1 MNQTTFE
8 QMDLSQE
15 ILSAIDHMGFTN
27 ATDIQAQSIPLIQEG
42 FDVIGRSQTGT
53 GKTVAFG
60 IPAIEKVDRTQ
71 KNSAQVLIMCP
82 TRELAMQA
90 CGEIN
95 KLSRYADGISAL
107 DIYGG
112 ASMQQQITGL
122 KNANIV
128 IGTPGRIMD
137 HLRRKTLKLHSVKM
151 VVLDE
156 ADEMLSMGFRDDI
169 ETILNETPEERQT
182 VLFSATMPKEII
194 ALTKK
199 YQKEPQMVSINEK
212 QVTVE
217 NISQYYYDVPSSLK
231 KEALDVLLKYHNPAI
246 SLVFCNT
253 KRMVDDVV
261 VYLNKKGYRA
271 EGLHGD
277 FNQPQR
283 TKTMEAFKSGRTS
296 VLVATDVAARGID
309 VKNIEFVINYDV
321 PQNTEYYVH
330 RIGRTGRAGKA
341 GSAITLCCGRRQS
354 EGLKQIGRQ
363 AKSEI
368 LFKKMPTAGELGEKL
383 RGMQNRQIEDSI
395 QSSSGAAYTELVA
408 GLMEKGYDA
417 AAIAAAVLEM
427 HFGKPDTNA
436 GGNLFEKSE
445 MPKPKYQKMV
455 LNIGRQSRVSPG
467 NIVGA
472 ITQYAGIQ
480 GQDIGRIDIMDKQ
493 TIVMVAEDKIR
504 HVIASMTNCK
514 INGSNASASLCGFSY
529 ESNSEKNYSGYSNGS
544 RAKAGYGR
552 SGNKGGRQYG
562 KPAPKRKDKLFVEY
576 C

>member
-1 MNQTTFE
+1 MNQTTFK
-8 QMDLSQE
+8 QMNISQE
-15 ILSAIDHMGFTN
+15 ILSAIDYMGFKT
-27 ATDIQAQSIPLIQEG
+27 ATEIQAQSIPLIQEG

-53 GKTVAFG
+53 GKTIAFG

-71 KNSAQVLIMCP
+71 KNAAQVLIMCP

-90 CGEIN
+90 CGEIG
-95 KLSRYADGISAL
+95 KLLRYAEGINAL

-112 ASMQQQITGL
+112 ASMQQQISGL

-137 HLRRKTLKLHSVKM
+137 HLRRRTLKLHSVKM

-169 ETILNETPEERQT
+169 ETILKETPEERQT
-182 VLFSATMPKEII
+182 VLFSATMPREII

-199 YQKEPQMVSINEK
+199 YQKEPKTVSINEE

-217 NISQYYYDVPSSLK
+217 NISQYYYDVPSPVK
-231 KEALDVLLKYHNPAI
+231 KEALDVLLKYHNPAL

-253 KRMVDDVV
+253 KRMVDEVV
-261 VYLNKKGYRA
+261 LFLNKKGYRA

-277 FNQPQR
+277 LNQPQR
-283 TKTMEAFKSGRTS
+283 TKTMEAFKNGMTS

-309 VKNIEFVINYDV
+309 VQNIEFVINYDV

-341 GSAITLCCGRRQS
+341 GNAITLCCGRRQA
-354 EGLKQIGRQ
+354 EELKQIGRQ
-363 AKSEI
+363 AKSE
-368 LFKKMPTAGELGEKL
+368 LQFKKMPTAEELRKKLGGLQSQQVEKNL
-383 RGMQNRQIEDSI
+383 RN
-395 QSSSGAAYTELVA
+395 SSGAAYMDIVSE
-408 GLMEKGYDA
+408 LMEKGYNA

-427 HFGKPDTNA
+427 HFGKSDENI
-436 GGNLFEKSE
+436 GDDLFKKADL
-445 MPKPKYQKMV
+445 PKPKYQKMV
-455 LNIGRQSRVSPG
+455 LSIGRQMRVAP
-467 NIVGA
+467 NHIVSA

-480 GQDIGRIDIMDKQ
+480 GKDIGRIDIMDKQ
-493 TIVMVAEDKIR
+493 TVVMIAENKIR
-504 HVIASMTNCK
+504 ETVAAMANCR
-514 INGSNASASLCGFSY
+514 INGSGVSASMHGFSY
-529 ESNSEKNYSGYSNGS
+529 DSSEKNFSARSKGPRPAS
-544 RAKAGYGR
+544 RYARPG
-552 SGNKGGRQYG
+552 KGGR
-562 KPAPKRKDKLFVEY
+562 PPVKRKDKLFVEY